1 MATRE
6 STGVR
11 FDNISHLA
19 GVILLSLM
27 PLLASGRTITTKH
40 VFLTLLLMMVASPS
54 LQAASLQRD
63 LSLMERAQANGEV
76 PVIIQLQVATLA
88 EGSLATAAG
97 KTRRSQNISG
107 AQNRLLGRMNA
118 YQIKRLK
125 KFRHLPFVA
134 MELDAA
140 GLQAALQD
148 PTVVRVYE
156 DTLSKATLAQSTP
169 LIGATDAWAS
179 GDSGSGQV
187 IAVLDTGVDSSHIFL
202 SGKVVHEACF
212 STTNSGYN
220 SNTVCPNGQ
229 QSQIG
234 TGAGAP
240 CPVDCDHGTHVAG
253 IAAGSGATYSGAAR
267 DASIMSIQVF
277 SQFTDY
283 DDECS
288 TCVLSFTS
296 DQISALEHVYDKR
309 TSFNIAAV
317 NMSLGAG
324 SYATSCDTEDPRTA
338 AIELLRSVNIATV
351 VSSGNQ
357 AYTDRIGAPACIS
370 AAVSVGST
378 TDTDSVSYFSNS
390 AQILDLLAPGSDIT
404 SSVPNNGFVPK
415 SGTSMAAP
423 HVAGAFAL
431 LRAKTPAASVA
442 EILAVL
448 QSTGIPILDSRNEI
462 STPRIQVDAALAAVE
477 SVLVFHTVTASASVG
492 GSISPSGDVSIE
504 EGQSTTFTVTPQQ
517 GHFVQG
523 VTGCSGTLVGST
535 YTTEPIA
542 AACSVAA
549 QLSLIVAP
557 STPQITNID
566 YGDTEIYISVSVA
579 NNGGSAITSYGATCT
594 DGTTQYTGTSA
605 TRRITL
611 TGLTNGVAYTC
622 TVISTNALGTSP
634 TSAVSP
640 PVTPEEAI
648 AAGLPIW
655 LLYEASK

>member
-6 STGVR
+6 STGIR
-11 FDNISHLA
+11 FNNISHLA
-19 GVILLSLM
+19 GVILLPLM
-27 PLLASGRTITTKH
+27 TLLASGRTITTKH

-63 LSLMERAQANGEV
+63 LSLMEKAQANGEV
-76 PVIIQLQVATLA
+76 PVIVQLQVATLA

-97 KTRRSQNISG
+97 KARRSQNISG

-125 KFRHLPFVA
+125 KFRHLPFVS

-277 SQFTDY
+277 SQFTGY
-283 DDECS
+283 DGCS
-288 TCVLSFTS
+288 TCMLSFTS

-317 NMSLGAG
+317 NMSLGGG

-442 EILAVL
+442 DILAVL

-462 STPRIQVDAALAAVE
+462 STPRIQVDAALAAVA
-477 SVLVFHTVTASASVG
+477 SGLVFHTVTASASVG
-492 GSISPSGDVSIE
+492 GSIDPSGDVSIE
-504 EGQSTTFTVTPQQ
+504 EGQSTTFSVTPQQ

-542 AACSVAA
+542 AACSVSA

-566 YGDTEIYISVSVA
+566 YGDTEIYITVSVA
-579 NNGGSAITSYGATCT
+579 NNGGSAITKYSVTCT
-594 DGTTQYTGTSA
+594 GAGKEFSGTRA
-605 TRRITL
+605 TRRITVS
-611 TGLTNGVAYTC
+611 GLTNGVAYTC
-622 TVISTNALGTSP
+622 TVTSTNALGTSP
-634 TSAVSP
+634 ASAVSP